1 MSRHIPAFVTAV
13 LLLLTGSVFALQDAS
28 PVRQQLAIKKNPLGE
43 YPKAALMSALH
54 LVQDGTMVH
63 LSGSVEIRIFTA
75 EKENLV
81 IRGEEADYNAR
92 TGEVTS
98 RGNSSAVI
106 EASR

>member
-1 MSRHIPAFVTAV
+1 
-13 LLLLTGSVFALQDAS
+13 
-28 PVRQQLAIKKNPLGE
+28 
-43 YPKAALMSALH
+43 
-54 LVQDGTMVH
+54 MVH

-81 IRGEEADYNAR
+81 IRGAEADYNAR